1 MTLDNRQKP
10 KTFLIGEETD
20 LSIEVIILLIFGV
33 FMLLFGMLLFGIH
46 TGALPYAPDST
57 YGLFL
62 VIVSFQIITMGK
74 TPFGDLSRSW
84 ALIIIGICTAILGM
98 AACFIPGYLSELV
111 RMLVGIILS
120 IGGIALL
127 VQLFTSKEKAKTWM
141 KVPGILQQL
150 TIACGLVYVITVIL
164 GVITLLPGI
173 TTDPQTAMILI
184 IYGIS
189 FLYLSWCIHS
199 VSRIYP
205 PEKPINLA
213 LNKSNLNNK
222 SKGIFSLFNE
232 ASLNLAPAILLVL
245 AILLTLLGIILFPV
259 FMGIIP
265 YSPDGEF
272 GLLLFIYAI
281 QIMALGETPI
291 GQYKRSRLL
300 IIIGLV
306 FATLGIFSCIVP
318 GILTGVI
325 QILIGLLSIMG
336 GVILLIKRFLI
347 QPNKT
352 ESSPNE
358 KVTVPPIV
366 KKLIVT
372 QTLMNIVAIV
382 FGVSAIAG
390 GLLPGRVVAGLLV
403 IYGLILLLLV
413 FILQKINQMEMSGE
427 QPTEN
432 PA

>member
-10 KTFLIGEETD
+10 KTFLKIGEETD
-20 LSIEVIILLIFGV
+20 LSIEVVILLIFGV
-33 FMLLFGMLLFGIH
+33 FMLLFGILLFGIH
-46 TGALPYAPDST
+46 TGALPYTPDST
-57 YGLFL
+57 YGLFM
-62 VIVSFQIITMGK
+62 VIVSLQIITMGK
-74 TPFGDLSRSW
+74 TPFGDLNRSW

-150 TIACGLVYVITVIL
+150 TVACGLVYVITVIL

-173 TTDPQTAMILI
+173 TTDSQTGLILI

-189 FLYLSWCIHS
+189 FFYLSWCIHS
-199 VSRIYP
+199 ASRIYP
-205 PEKPINLA
+205 PELDLTFK
-213 LNKSNLNNK
+213 KSNLNNK
-222 SKGIFSLFNE
+222 SKGLFSLFNE

-300 IIIGLV
+300 IIIGLI

-336 GVILLIKRFLI
+336 GVILLIKRFLL

-352 ESSPNE
+352 EVSPNE
-358 KVTVPPIV
+358 KVTVPSIV

-382 FGVSAIAG
+382 FGVSALAG
-390 GLLPGRVVAGLLV
+390 GLLPGMVVAGLLV
-403 IYGLILLLLV
+403 IYGLILLILV

-427 QPTEN
+427 QPAES

>member
-1 MTLDNRQKP
+1 MRKEYN
-10 KTFLIGEETD
+10 F
-20 LSIEVIILLIFGV
+20 SIEVVILLIFGV
-33 FMLLFGMLLFGIH
+33 FMLTFGFLLFKIH
-46 TGALPYAPDST
+46 TGDLPYNPDST

-74 TPFGDLSRSW
+74 TPFGDLRRSW

-98 AACFIPGYLSELV
+98 VACFIPGYLSELV

-127 VQLFTSKEKAKTWM
+127 VQLFTSKEKAKIWM

-150 TIACGLVYVITVIL
+150 TIACGFVYVITVIL
-164 GVITLLPGI
+164 GLITLLPGI
-173 TTDPQTAMILI
+173 TTDSQTALILI

-189 FLYLSWCIHS
+189 FFYLSWCIHS
-199 VSRIYP
+199 VSKVYP
-205 PEKPINLA
+205 EEPVDLA

-222 SKGIFSLFNE
+222 SKGRFSLFNE

-245 AILLTLLGIILFPV
+245 AILLTLLGILLFPV

-291 GQYKRSRLL
+291 GPYKRSRLL

-306 FATLGIFSCIVP
+306 FTTLGIFSCIVP
-318 GILTGVI
+318 GILTGMI
-325 QILIGLLSIMG
+325 QILIGLLSIIG
-336 GVILLIKRFLI
+336 GVILLIKRFFPPSHETEDS
-347 QPNKT
+347 PNK
-352 ESSPNE
+352 
-358 KVTVPPIV
+358 KVTVPSIV
-366 KKLIVT
+366 KKLIIT

-382 FGVSAIAG
+382 FGVSALAG
-390 GLLPGRVVAGLLV
+390 GLLPGLVVAGLLV
-403 IYGLILLLLV
+403 IYGIILIILV
-413 FILQKINQMEMSGE
+413 IILQKINQMEMSVE
-427 QPTEN
+427 QPAEN